1 MSETPGIWFLLRERG
16 MTSSF
21 PFCVLRT
28 LRGTPPQRPQGQGV
42 TVLGPG
48 ARLRGWGGWGC
59 ASQAPS
65 FFSPKEILS
74 LGIIDHVTGNQE
86 PVFRCGWREAQ
97 GHSARVGA
105 LADPL
110 RCELPPPRYPA
121 VFPSTMPRTSQDQ
134 KACKMNAGLWSSQA
148 AHMHVRVNERVCSL
162 ASLRRVNISQR
173 VWPPQSSPV
182 EQDRQRVTAWV
193 PGWFQRTEELAVT
206 AELGEAPSA
215 PRILLVSG
223 DSGSEAGLQ
232 SPGPGSEA

>member
-1 MSETPGIWFLLRERG
+1 M
-16 MTSSF
+16 
-21 PFCVLRT
+21 
-28 LRGTPPQRPQGQGV
+28 
-42 TVLGPG
+42 TVLGTFT
-48 ARLRGWGGWGC
+48 WGQIAGVGC
-59 ASQAPS
+59 GVGMRFTSS
-65 FFSPKEILS
+65 VFFSPKEILS

-97 GHSARVGA
+97 VHSARVGA

-215 PRILLVSG
+215 PRILLGSG